1 FSILAHDLKGPFSS
15 LLGFSEFLVNDF
27 EELTL
32 NEIKAYSIN
41 IHESTKNTFK
51 LLENLLEW
59 GRIQRNTIEL
69 DFQNFNL
76 YDKVIKVVELYSME
90 LKKKNISLEVN
101 VDKNTIVYADKNTIL
116 TVIRNLFSN
125 AIKFCKEGD
134 VILIFSIKKNNN
146 IEISVS
152 DSGVGM
158 AEEDL
163 AKLFRIDVH
172 HTSVGTAQERGTGLG
187 LILCKEL
194 LVKNNGDIKVE

>member
-1 FSILAHDLKGPFSS
+1 
-15 LLGFSEFLVNDF
+15 
-27 EELTL
+27 
-32 NEIKAYSIN
+32 
-41 IHESTKNTFK
+41 
-51 LLENLLEW
+51 
-59 GRIQRNTIEL
+59 
-69 DFQNFNL
+69 
-76 YDKVIKVVELYSME
+76 ME

-125 AIKFCKEGD
+125 AIKFCKDGD

-158 AEEDL
+158 SEEDL

-194 LVKNNGDIKVE
+194 LVKNNGDIKVESVLGEGTTFTFTLPEGTA